1 MAGLSKNQP
10 VNLVTETPNPDQV
23 VVREAV
29 ILSEPGLHARPAS
42 VFVKLASKFE
52 SEIWVGCNNDRVNG
66 KSIIGL
72 LTLAAG
78 KGTKIAI
85 EAEGKD
91 AKSAAEALVVLVESD
106 FQGT

>member
-1 MAGLSKNQP
+1 MS
-10 VNLVTETPNPDQV
+10 LVRETPNHEQV

-29 ILSEPGLHARPAS
+29 IPSEPGLHARPAS
-42 VFVKLASKFE
+42 AFVKLASKFE
-52 SEIWVGCNNDRVNG
+52 SEIWVGCDNDRVNG

-78 KGTKIAI
+78 KGVKIAI

-91 AKSAAEALVVLVESD
+91 AKAAVEALVLLVKAD
-106 FQGT
+106 FQAT

>member
-1 MAGLSKNQP
+1 VS
-10 VNLVTETPNPDQV
+10 LVRETPNPEQV

-29 ILSEPGLHARPAS
+29 IPSEPGLHARPAS

-78 KGTKIAI
+78 KGMKLAI

-91 AKSAAEALVVLVESD
+91 AKAAVEALTLLVEGD
-106 FQGT
+106 FQAT

>member
-1 MAGLSKNQP
+1 M
-10 VNLVTETPNPDQV
+10 
-23 VVREAV
+23 
-29 ILSEPGLHARPAS
+29 
-42 VFVKLASKFE
+42 FVKLASKFD

-78 KGTKIAI
+78 KGVKLAI

-91 AKSAAEALVVLVESD
+91 AKAAVEALALLVEGN
-106 FQGT
+106 FETT

>member
-1 MAGLSKNQP
+1 VS
-10 VNLVTETPNPDQV
+10 LVRETPNPDQV

-29 ILSEPGLHARPAS
+29 IPSEPGLHARPAS
-42 VFVKLASKFE
+42 VFVKLAGKFD

-78 KGTKIAI
+78 KGMKLVI

-91 AKSAAEALVVLVESD
+91 AKVAVEALALLVEGG
-106 FQGT
+106 FQAT

>member
-1 MAGLSKNQP
+1 MS
-10 VNLVTETPNPDQV
+10 LVRETPNPEQV

-29 ILSEPGLHARPAS
+29 IQSEPGLHARPAS
-42 VFVKLASKFE
+42 AFVKLASKFE
-52 SEIWVGCNNDRVNG
+52 SEIWVGCDNDRVNG

-78 KGTKIAI
+78 KGVKIAI

-91 AKSAAEALVVLVESD
+91 AKAAVEALVLLVKAD
-106 FQGT
+106 FQAT

>member
-1 MAGLSKNQP
+1 MS
-10 VNLVTETPNPDQV
+10 LVRETPNPGQV

-29 ILSEPGLHARPAS
+29 IPSEPGLHARPAS

-78 KGTKIAI
+78 KGMKLAI

-91 AKSAAEALVVLVESD
+91 AKAAVEALALLVEGD
-106 FQGT
+106 FQVT

>member
-1 MAGLSKNQP
+1 VS
-10 VNLVTETPNPDQV
+10 LVRETPNPEQV

-29 ILSEPGLHARPAS
+29 IPSEPGLHARPAS
-42 VFVKLASKFE
+42 AFVKLASKFE
-52 SEIWVGCNNDRVNG
+52 SEIWVGCDNDRVNG

-78 KGTKIAI
+78 KGVKIAI

-91 AKSAAEALVVLVESD
+91 AKAAVEALVLLVKAD
-106 FQGT
+106 FQAT

>member
-1 MAGLSKNQP
+1 MR
-10 VNLVTETPNPDQV
+10 LVRETPNPDQV
-23 VVREAV
+23 VAREAV
-29 ILSEPGLHARPAS
+29 IPSEPGLHARPAS
-42 VFVKLASKFE
+42 VFVKLASKFD

-78 KGTKIAI
+78 KGVKIAI

-91 AKSAAEALVVLVESD
+91 AKAAVEALVLLVKAD
-106 FQGT
+106 FQAT

>member
-1 MAGLSKNQP
+1 VS
-10 VNLVTETPNPDQV
+10 LVRETPNPEQV

-29 ILSEPGLHARPAS
+29 IPSEPGLHARPAS
-42 VFVKLASKFE
+42 AFVRLASKFE
-52 SEIWVGCNNDRVNG
+52 SEIWVGCDNDRVNG

-78 KGTKIAI
+78 KGVKIAI

-91 AKSAAEALVVLVESD
+91 AKAAVEALVLLVKAD
-106 FQGT
+106 FQAT